1 MARQPTPHSTPPVRD
16 KILNCLLADTTNDLR
31 DVIAG
36 LMERREEERDTELER
51 LDQHATRLLRD
62 LHDLDRQ
69 RLVEELK
76 CFKDVLALHR
86 RLRDHENQ

>member
-1 MARQPTPHSTPPVRD
+1 MARQPNPHSRRPACD
-16 KILNCLLADTTNDLR
+16 EILNGLLADTTNDLR

-36 LMERREEERDTELER
+36 LMERREQERDTELEQ
-51 LDQHATRLLRD
+51 LDQHATGLLRD